1 MFETTNQLLNMG
13 LIINHHKISQ
23 VGVDGVRIIDQGWHL
38 RGVWRSQLVIKEVPV
53 VVVTVEVQ
61 KATILGRIPLP

>member
-1 MFETTNQLLNMG
+1 MDLPINNGDFPLNMKVRMTSQILWKIKAMFETTNQLLNMG

-38 RGVWRSQLVIKEVPV
+38 RGV
-53 VVVTVEVQ
+53 
-61 KATILGRIPLP
+61 